1 MITTYGATEGVDEA
15 SAPYQPPPGLSKDQL
30 QALERLVL
38 NREQLDPERRV
49 IVEEL
54 AKKHKIAMPPAS
66 GVTEQP
72 NQRKEQMSV
81 LGEAAK
87 VSALPMSGQIIGGT
101 LGAPFG
107 PAGVIAGQGI
117 GGMAGLVGN
126 QLLGISEPDAFDAAL
141 TGTTGLTARLLT
153 HGARRA
159 IPGVEA
165 AEQQIGAELL
175 RGVPPTLPGS
185 QQATQAAYD
194 RLAQL
199 GSPNIPVPNLQRAV
213 TSLFDTERIAKK
225 YGGQNATIRRGV
237 MEAARTLTAQ
247 NGEMPFQ
254 EASIMLK
261 RYRQKI
267 AGLES
272 KGGEEWGAY
281 KELRKSLFQDME
293 AAAQAGGQNAQLVQ
307 AQREA
312 MAAAKA
318 QIAKDELTEAIEKF
332 GVKSITV
339 SGQTFEVI
347 EPTKILN
354 KLKDLDFAGSVGP
367 QQWKAIEKTLKQLA
381 AIPKVNTATG
391 TGVGTTMRAVAMA
404 GSGVIGGAIGTPI
417 VGGVAG
423 AAGAAVAIKAYDA
436 AASLMMSDRGRNFL
450 VKLFKANNGR
460 MSERTAQLLQFG
472 ATQLEDVPGQDQ

>member
-1 MITTYGATEGVDEA
+1 
-15 SAPYQPPPGLSKDQL
+15 
-30 QALERLVL
+30 
-38 NREQLDPERRV
+38 
-49 IVEEL
+49 
-54 AKKHKIAMPPAS
+54 
-66 GVTEQP
+66 
-72 NQRKEQMSV
+72 
-81 LGEAAK
+81 
-87 VSALPMSGQIIGGT
+87 
-101 LGAPFG
+101 
-107 PAGVIAGQGI
+107 
-117 GGMAGLVGN
+117 
-126 QLLGISEPDAFDAAL
+126 L

-175 RGVPPTLPGS
+175 RGVPSTLPGS

-213 TSLFDTERIAKK
+213 TDLFDTERIAKR
-225 YGGQNATIRRGV
+225 YGGANATIRRGV

-247 NGEMPFQ
+247 GGQMPFQ
-254 EASIMLK
+254 DVSIMLK

-367 QQWKAIEKTLKQLA
+367 QQWKGIEKTLKQLA